1 MKESGELKL
10 WTKCGK
16 TKQPNEPKHLIW
28 KKWIWKGLWWL
39 TVSSSLWMR
48 ILLKGAE
55 SATERTEKWYA
66 KGEMDRSGAVVKNLG
81 ATRNIP
87 HLASLRG

>member
-1 MKESGELKL
+1 
-10 WTKCGK
+10 
-16 TKQPNEPKHLIW
+16 
-28 KKWIWKGLWWL
+28 
-39 TVSSSLWMR
+39 MR

-55 SATERTEKWYA
+55 SAIERSEKRPA

-87 HLASLRG
+87 HLASV